1 MPKAKSYLLN
11 TASGTIRTVMLP
23 ARNRTKHIHELIG
36 SDMVDIVRVKDS
48 HLVYADNNRLADGL
62 PSVTDMKGHPSP
74 FAGNLL
80 IVGNDE
86 SSDTAS
92 VSASI
97 DDVASWFTIIRPV
110 FLPVFETVRE
120 SQSVELRVIRLDV
133 RIERSAP
140 NVIG

>member
-1 MPKAKSYLLN
+1 MSKAKSYLLN
-11 TASGTIRTVMLP
+11 TANGTIRTVMLP
-23 ARNRTKHIHELIG
+23 THNRTKHIHELVG
-36 SDMVDIVRVKDS
+36 SSMVDVVRIEDS

-62 PSVTDMKGHPSP
+62 PSVTDLKGHPSP

-86 SSDTAS
+86 SSKPAS

-110 FLPVFETVRE
+110 FLPVFETICE
-120 SQSVELRVIRLDV
+120 SQTVGVRVIRLDV

-140 NVIG
+140 NIIG